1 MLDTFAKN
9 KALEEIAGPK
19 VGLQTGD
26 NARFVRE
33 WWEVSQS
40 KLKLTSDNAK
50 DRKTSACDKWFP
62 YNKGGEYRKWYGN
75 QDYVINWENAG
86 QELYDFKPKSVIRNP
101 QFYFQFLSIVVQCVF
116 WDSFIPVLSGRFHF
130 QPCW

>member
-1 MLDTFAKN
+1 MPNAIFHVSAQEFAQIPGVPIVYWLSKPMLDTFAKN

-86 QELYDFKPKSVIRNP
+86 QELYDFKPKSVIRK
-101 QFYFQFLSIVVQCVF
+101 FYIYF
-116 WDSFIPVLSGRFHF
+116 
-130 QPCW
+130 